1 MSISSKNPRAFRLSV
16 PLSPSEPELRRRA
29 ARRSA
34 VISLFLV
41 YVGMPLELMMGLH
54 LRRMPHWPPLVSMA
68 VATVLWF
75 PLIRDRE
82 WSFAISR
89 AVFLINNF
97 VIAAMLWL
105 TTAPWAQ
112 LDGAQWLP
120 FQAHKLS
127 LLTAALI
134 APDLIVGLV
143 TLAVYSGA
151 ALLQLALFD
160 PAVRARVASGEPWP
174 IFAFTLFSVVLLVAR
189 LRRQFL
195 EHNLIEVR
203 AERRLLR
210 DVAARLLAVRDLA
223 NTPLQTI
230 EVNAALVATVPG
242 AQVYAQRMLRSVER
256 LRRWHRHLETDWRRI
271 GWSEESLAFDA
282 QAILDRD

>member
-1 MSISSKNPRAFRLSV
+1 
-16 PLSPSEPELRRRA
+16 
-29 ARRSA
+29 
-34 VISLFLV
+34 VISLLLV

-54 LRRMPHWPPLVSMA
+54 LRGMPHWPPLVSMA
-68 VATVLWF
+68 VATLLWI
-75 PLIRDRE
+75 PLVRDRE
-82 WSFAISR
+82 WSFATSR
-89 AVFLINNF
+89 GVFLLNNF

-105 TTAPWAQ
+105 TAAPWAQ
-112 LDGAQWLP
+112 LEGARWLP

-134 APDLIVGLV
+134 APDLVVGLV
-143 TLAVYSGA
+143 TLGIYSGA
-151 ALLQLALFD
+151 AILQLALFD

-174 IFAFTLFSVVLLVAR
+174 ILAFTLFSIVLLAAR
-189 LRRQFL
+189 MHTQSL
-195 EHNLIEVR
+195 ERSLIEVR

-242 AQVYAQRMLRSVER
+242 AEVYAQRMLRSVER
-256 LRRWHRHLETDWRRI
+256 LRSWHRHLETDWRLI
-271 GWSEESLAFDA
+271 GWSESLAFDA
-282 QAILDRD
+282 QKILERD